1 MSLPALYGMEDL
13 RRRLA
18 ESAAAR
24 RLPQSILLTGPRGS
38 GKQRLG
44 QWIGAMLLCEAEER
58 DRPCGA
64 CRSCRLADELQH
76 PDIHWF
82 FPLPAPKRA
91 SGPEKRRE
99 LLEEARG
106 AALAARRENPLLEP
120 EETGSAAIYLQIID
134 EIRERASRRPAMGRG
149 AVFLVG
155 DAERMVPQASSTE
168 AANAF
173 LKLLEEPP
181 SDSVFVLTSSRP
193 GLLLPTIRS
202 RVLAVRVPPV
212 ELEEV
217 ERFLEAEAGIEPG
230 RAAELSR
237 RAEGR
242 IGRALRLA
250 DPEEDLRAPAVRMVC
265 AALSPSRGER
275 WSVAAGLAPSGGRG
289 GYADLLDSLESVLRD
304 CITLAA
310 DEPGFA
316 ADDGLASEIPGVGQI
331 LPERWISALSHVD
344 RARDAALGN
353 GNPQAITAVLLSGL
367 AQELRPAG
375 TADRNGSA
383 GRGVTGAS

>member
-1 MSLPALYGMEDL
+1 MTLPPIYGLEDL

-18 ESAAAR
+18 ESAYAK
-24 RLPQSILLTGPRGS
+24 RLPQSILLSGPPGS

-44 QWIGAMLLCEAEER
+44 QWIGALLLCEAGDR

-64 CRSCRLADELQH
+64 CRSCHLAAELQH

-99 LLEEARG
+99 RLEEAR
-106 AALAARRENPLLEP
+106 AASLAARRENPLLGS
-120 EETGSAAIYLQIID
+120 EESGSSAIYLQIVD
-134 EIRERASRRPAMGRG
+134 EIRERASRRPAMSRG

-155 DAERMVPQASSTE
+155 DAERMVPQASSPE

-181 SDSVFVLTSSRP
+181 DDTVFVLTSSRP

-202 RVLAVRVPPV
+202 RVLAVRVPP
-212 ELEEV
+212 LEIGEV
-217 ERFLEAEAGIEPG
+217 ERFLTREAGVEAP
-230 RAAELSR
+230 RAAELAR

-250 DPEEDLRAPAVRMVC
+250 DSDEELRARALRMVR
-265 AALSPSRGER
+265 AALSPNRRDR
-275 WSVAAGLAPSGGRG
+275 WAVAAALGPSGGRG
-289 GYADLLDSLESVLRD
+289 EYSDLLDVLESVLRD
-304 CITLAA
+304 CITLAT
-310 DEPGFA
+310 DEPGFT
-316 ADDGLASEIPGVGQI
+316 ADPELASEIADAGRIAPK
-331 LPERWISALSHVD
+331 RWISAVSCVD
-344 RARDAALGN
+344 NARDAALGN
-353 GNPQAITAVLLSGL
+353 GNPQAITAVLLRDL
-367 AQELRPAG
+367 ARELRPAG
-375 TADRNGSA
+375 SSDRNGLPLP
-383 GRGVTGAS
+383 G

>member
-13 RRRLA
+13 RRRLS
-18 ESAAAR
+18 ESAALR
-24 RLPQSILLTGPRGS
+24 RLPQSILLTGPPGI

-44 QWIGAMLLCEAEER
+44 QWIGAMLLCETEESG
-58 DRPCGA
+58 RPCGG
-64 CRSCRLADELQH
+64 CRSCRLASELQH

-99 LLEEARG
+99 LLEAARG
-106 AALAARRENPLLEP
+106 EALAARRESPLFEP
-120 EETGSAAIYLQIID
+120 EETGSAAIYLQIVD

-149 AVFLVG
+149 AVFIVG
-155 DAERMVPQASSTE
+155 DAERMVPQASSPE

-181 SDSVFVLTSSRP
+181 TDTVFVLTSSRP

-202 RVLAVRVPPV
+202 RVLAVRVPSV
-212 ELEEV
+212 EPENIEQFLVREAGV
-217 ERFLEAEAGIEPG
+217 ERG
-230 RAAELSR
+230 RASELSR
-237 RAEGR
+237 RADGR
-242 IGRALRLA
+242 IGRALKLVHSA
-250 DPEEDLRAPAVRMVC
+250 EDLRAPALQMVRG
-265 AALSPSRGER
+265 ALSPRRSDR
-275 WSVAAGLAPSGGRG
+275 WSIAAALAPSGGRG
-289 GYADLLDSLESVLRD
+289 GFADVLDALESVLRD

-316 ADDGLASEIPGVGQI
+316 ADAGLASEIQGATRIP
-331 LPERWISALSHVD
+331 PERWISALSHVD

-353 GNPQAITAVLLSGL
+353 GNPQAITAVLLAGL
-367 AQELRPAG
+367 ARELRPAG
-375 TADRNGSA
+375 TANRNGSA
-383 GRGVTGAS
+383 DRGVTGAS